1 MKQFIL
7 REQPGKDNTVRLEGE
22 DYHYL
27 VHVRRLATGEFFP
40 AILPNGKE
48 TLIKITSINQKVL
61 TGKCHNETAPDYA
74 VPSEAAASEKKLPSI
89 ILFQALPKGDK
100 MDLIVRQAAE
110 GGITEIVP
118 FVSEF
123 SIAKTGADGQKFS
136 RWERIIREARQQSG
150 SKIAT
155 AIRRPVHEKN
165 LTIDGLFEY
174 WAKLRE
180 AGATGL
186 FFHQEGNLRPAGSV
200 EVQEGNLR
208 PAGSVEVHMGLEKES
223 LHSYLDSVGS
233 VVAMAV
239 GPEGGFSDAEAAL
252 FLEKGFKPVTIGNTV
267 LRTETAAL
275 YCAAAVKILLLER
288 DSWELKQVKKSCG

>member
-1 MKQFIL
+1 VKQFIL
-7 REQPGKDNTVRLEGE
+7 REQPDRDNTVRLEGD

-27 VHVRRLATGEFFP
+27 VRVRRLAVGEFFP

-48 TLIKITSINQKVL
+48 TLVKITSINQKVL
-61 TGKCHNETAPDYA
+61 TGKCQT
-74 VPSEAAASEKKLPSI
+74 SLEAASEEKKLPSI
-89 ILFQALPKGDK
+89 ILFQALPKSDK

-123 SIAKTGADGQKFS
+123 SIAKTGADGQKFA

-155 AIRRPVHEKN
+155 AIRRPVHGKN
-165 LTIDGLFEY
+165 LTLSGLFEY
-174 WAKLRE
+174 WAMLRE
-180 AGATGL
+180 AGAMGL
-186 FFHQEGNLRPAGSV
+186 FFHHV
-200 EVQEGNLR
+200 
-208 PAGSVEVHMGLEKES
+208 GLEKES

-233 VVAMAV
+233 VVVLAV

-252 FLEKGFKPVTIGNTV
+252 FLKNGFKPVTIGDTV

-288 DSWELKQVKKSCG
+288 DSWELKQVKKSRG

>member
-7 REQPGKDNTVRLEGE
+7 RDEPDKNNTVRLEDS

-27 VHVRRLATGEFFP
+27 VRVRRLAAGESFS

-48 TLIKITSINQKVL
+48 TLVQILSIDSKVL
-61 TGKCHNETAPDYA
+61 TGKCQTSLEAASKETAPT
-74 VPSEAAASEKKLPSI
+74 EAASSEKKLPSI
-89 ILFQALPKGDK
+89 ILFQSLPKGDK

-118 FVSEF
+118 FISEF
-123 SIAKTGADGQKFS
+123 SVAKTGADGQKYA
-136 RWERIIREARQQSG
+136 RWERIVREARQQSG

-155 AIRRPVHEKN
+155 AIRRPESGKN
-165 LTIDGLFEY
+165 MTTSGLFEY

-180 AGATGL
+180 SGALGL
-186 FFHQEGNLRPAGSV
+186 FFHQK
-200 EVQEGNLR
+200 
-208 PAGSVEVHMGLEKES
+208 GLENES
-223 LHSYLDSVGS
+223 LHSYLDSINS
-233 VVAMAV
+233 VVVMAI
-239 GPEGGFSDAEAAL
+239 GPEGGFSDAEASL
-252 FLEKGFKPVTIGNTV
+252 FLENGFKPVTIGDAV

-288 DSWELKQVKKSCG
+288 DSWELKQVKKSCGLTC

>member
-7 REQPGKDNTVRLEGE
+7 TEEPDKNSTVRLKGN

-27 VHVRRLATGEFFP
+27 VRVRRLASGEFFP
-40 AILPNGKE
+40 ALLPNGEE
-48 TLIKITSINQKVL
+48 TLVQILSIDKNVL
-61 TGKCHNETAPDYA
+61 TAKCQT
-74 VPSEAAASEKKLPSI
+74 SLEAASLEVASEKKLPSL

-123 SIAKTGADGQKFS
+123 SVAKTAADGQKYA

-155 AIRRPVHEKN
+155 AIRRPENGKS
-165 LTIDGLFEY
+165 LTISGLFEY

-180 AGATGL
+180 SGALGL
-186 FFHQEGNLRPAGSV
+186 FFHQE
-200 EVQEGNLR
+200 
-208 PAGSVEVHMGLEKES
+208 GLEKES
-223 LHSYLDSVGS
+223 LHSYLSNIGS
-233 VVAMAV
+233 VAAMAI
-239 GPEGGFSDAEAAL
+239 GPEGGFSDAEASL
-252 FLEKGFKPVTIGNTV
+252 FLENGFKPVTIGDAV

-288 DSWELKQVKKSCG
+288 DSWELKQVKKSCGLTC

>member
-1 MKQFIL
+1 VKQFIL
-7 REQPGKDNTVRLEGE
+7 RDEPGRDSTVRLEGN

-27 VHVRRLATGEFFP
+27 VHVRRLAVGEFFP

-48 TLIKITSINQKVL
+48 TLVKITSINQKVL
-61 TGKCHNETAPDYA
+61 TGECQP
-74 VPSEAAASEKKLPSI
+74 PSEAAAHAVAAHAVAASEKKLPSI

-123 SIAKTGADGQKFS
+123 SVAKTGADGQKFS

-155 AIRRPVHEKN
+155 AIHKPAAGKN
-165 LTIDGLFEY
+165 LTIDGLFKY
-174 WAKLRE
+174 WATLRE

-186 FFHQEGNLRPAGSV
+186 FFH
-200 EVQEGNLR
+200 
-208 PAGSVEVHMGLEKES
+208 HIGLEKES
-223 LHSYLDSVGS
+223 LHSYLDSVDS
-233 VVAMAV
+233 VVVLAV

-252 FLEKGFKPVTIGNTV
+252 FLEKGFKPVTIGDTV

-288 DSWELKQVKKSCG
+288 DSWELKQVKKSSG

>member
-1 MKQFIL
+1 VKQFIL
-7 REQPGKDNTVRLEGE
+7 TEQPDKDNTVRLEGR

-27 VHVRRLATGEFFP
+27 VRVRRLATGEFFP

-48 TLIKITSINQKVL
+48 TLVKIMSINQKVL
-61 TGKCHNETAPDYA
+61 TGKCQSLEDSPDETVLDN
-74 VPSEAAASEKKLPSI
+74 AASVKAASSEKKLPSI
-89 ILFQALPKGDK
+89 ILFQSLPKGDK

-118 FVSEF
+118 FISEF
-123 SIAKTGADGQKFS
+123 SVAKTGADGQKYA

-155 AIRRPVHEKN
+155 AIHRPAAGKS
-165 LTIDGLFEY
+165 LTIGGLFEY
-174 WAKLRE
+174 WAKLKE
-180 AGATGL
+180 AGALGL
-186 FFHQEGNLRPAGSV
+186 FFH
-200 EVQEGNLR
+200 
-208 PAGSVEVHMGLEKES
+208 HMGLEKES
-223 LHSYLDSVGS
+223 LHGYLDSIGS
-233 VVAMAV
+233 VVAMAI

-252 FLEKGFKPVTIGNTV
+252 FLEKGFKPVTIGDTV

-288 DSWELKQVKKSCG
+288 DSWALKQVKKSCGLTC

>member
-1 MKQFIL
+1 VKQFIL
-7 REQPGKDNTVRLEGE
+7 REQPGKDNVVRLEGN

-40 AILPNGKE
+40 AILPNGKK
-48 TLIKITSINQKVL
+48 TFVKITSINQNVL
-61 TGKCHNETAPDYA
+61 TGKCQPLLETSYNENSPDETAPDNSALA
-74 VPSEAAASEKKLPSI
+74 VTAHAAAASSEKKLPSI
-89 ILFQALPKGDK
+89 ILFQAMPKGDK

-110 GGITEIVP
+110 GGIAEIVP

-123 SIAKTGADGQKFS
+123 SIAKTGAEGQKFT

-155 AIRRPVHEKN
+155 AIRRPTAGKS
-165 LTIDGLFEY
+165 LTIHGLFEY
-174 WAKLRE
+174 WATLRE
-180 AGATGL
+180 AGALGL
-186 FFHQEGNLRPAGSV
+186 FFH
-200 EVQEGNLR
+200 
-208 PAGSVEVHMGLEKES
+208 HMGLEKES
-223 LHSYLDSVGS
+223 LHSYLVSVGS
-233 VVAMAV
+233 VVVLAV

-252 FLEKGFKPVTIGNTV
+252 FLERGFKPVTIGDTV

>member
-7 REQPGKDNTVRLEGE
+7 TEQPDKDNTVRLEGN

-27 VHVRRLATGEFFP
+27 VHVRRLAAGEFFP
-40 AILPNGKE
+40 AILPSGKE
-48 TLIKITSINQKVL
+48 TLVKIASINQKVL
-61 TGKCHNETAPDYA
+61 TGKCHDETAPDNAAQA
-74 VPSEAAASEKKLPSI
+74 VASSEKKLPSI
-89 ILFQALPKGDK
+89 ILFQAMPKGDK

-110 GGITEIVP
+110 GGIAEIVP

-123 SIAKTGADGQKFS
+123 SIAKTGAEGQKFT

-155 AIRRPVHEKN
+155 AIRRPTAGKS
-165 LTIDGLFEY
+165 LTIHGLFEY
-174 WAKLRE
+174 WATLRE
-180 AGATGL
+180 AGALGL
-186 FFHQEGNLRPAGSV
+186 FFH
-200 EVQEGNLR
+200 
-208 PAGSVEVHMGLEKES
+208 HMGLEKES
-223 LHSYLDSVGS
+223 LHSYLVSVGS
-233 VVAMAV
+233 VVVLAV

-252 FLEKGFKPVTIGNTV
+252 FLERGFKPVTIGDTV

>member
-7 REQPGKDNTVRLEGE
+7 TEQPDKDNTVRLEGN

-40 AILPNGKE
+40 AILPSGKE
-48 TLIKITSINQKVL
+48 TIVKITSINQKVL
-61 TGKCHNETAPDYA
+61 TGKCNDKTAPDNA
-74 VPSEAAASEKKLPSI
+74 ALAEAAPADAALAEAAFSEKKLPSI

-123 SIAKTGADGQKFS
+123 SVAKTGADGQKFA
-136 RWERIIREARQQSG
+136 RWERVVREARQQSG

-155 AIRRPVHEKN
+155 AIRMPAQGKS
-165 LTIDGLFEY
+165 LTINELFEY
-174 WAKLRE
+174 WAKLKE
-180 AGATGL
+180 DGATGL
-186 FFHQEGNLRPAGSV
+186 FFH
-200 EVQEGNLR
+200 
-208 PAGSVEVHMGLEKES
+208 HMGLEKES

-233 VVAMAV
+233 IVVMAV
-239 GPEGGFSDAEAAL
+239 GPEGGFSDEEASL
-252 FLEKGFKPVTIGNTV
+252 FLEKGFKPVTIGDTV

-275 YCAAAVKILLLER
+275 YCAASVKILLLER
-288 DSWELKQVKKSCG
+288 DSWELKQVKKSSG